1 MIFLELF
8 SLRFDSNKINL
19 ILSDVLEA
27 IYWRQIWIERKM
39 ENNARDEHK
48 NTKKTMRNNNKIKY
62 NAQVQV

>member
-48 NTKKTMRNNNKIKY
+48 NTKKNNAK
-62 NAQVQV
+62 